1 MAYTHTFGSPAP
13 KEGQSAAGGIMRLDV
28 FILALALLAA
38 LLAAEAQPPG
48 KNVRTDRLVLA

>member
-1 MAYTHTFGSPAP
+1 MAYTHTFGSTAP
-13 KEGQSAAGGIMRLDV
+13 KEGQRAAGGTMRLDV

-48 KNVRTDRLVLA
+48 KKVRTDRLVLP

>member
-1 MAYTHTFGSPAP
+1 MHTFGSPAP
-13 KEGQSAAGGIMRLDV
+13 KEGQRAAGATMRLDV

-48 KNVRTDRLVLA
+48 KVRTDRLVLP